1 MDYKFRDK
9 VYLCDYRLDTSLF
22 DKFGFVVED
31 AAPMRSVYM
40 LSTDKGRKILKKID
54 YSLGEL
60 MFIYNALN
68 EIRKQ
73 YPYVINFRQSITG
86 DPYVKHRNDIYI
98 VLDMIDGRDC
108 LYENLIDLK
117 NASRALARLHKAGE
131 GTPAD
136 CCKEKNWLGK
146 LEECYKRKIADLEK
160 YKDIASM
167 HVNKSSFDRAFL
179 QEVDYYIENARDAL
193 KKLQES
199 PYLKLC
205 SERYT
210 LCHHDLAHRN
220 ILIDNNDNVYF
231 LDFDYSLVD
240 IPCHDIANMINKAL
254 RHNEWRSEI
263 ADTILDSYSEEH
275 PIGEEEMDV
284 LVAYLM
290 FPQEFYNVATA
301 YYMKTRNW
309 EEEEFLDKLIRKL
322 SYRDDREAFLKDMR
336 ERIM

>member
-9 VYLCDYRLDTSLF
+9 VYLCDYRLETSLF

-54 YSLGEL
+54 YSLDEL

-86 DPYVKHRNDIYI
+86 EPYVQHRNDIYI
-98 VLDMIDGRDC
+98 VLDMIEGRDC

-117 NASRALARLHKAGE
+117 NASRALARFHKAGE
-131 GTPAD
+131 GISGDSCQA
-136 CCKEKNWLGK
+136 KNRLGR
-146 LEECYKRKIADLEK
+146 LEECYKSKIADLEK
-160 YKDIASM
+160 YKDIAAM
-167 HVNKSSFDRAFL
+167 HVNKSPFDKAFL
-179 QEVDYYIENARDAL
+179 QEVDYYLDNARDAL
-193 KKLQES
+193 KQLQES
-199 PYLKLC
+199 PYMKLC
-205 SERYT
+205 SKGHT

-231 LDFDYSLVD
+231 LDFDYSMVD

-254 RHNEWRSEI
+254 RHNEWSIEI
-263 ADTILDSYSEEH
+263 ADTILNSYSEEH
-275 PIGEEEMDV
+275 PLSEEEMNV

-309 EEEEFLDKLIRKL
+309 EEEEFLDKLMRKL
-322 SYRDDREAFLKDMR
+322 SYRDDREAFLKEMR
-336 ERIM
+336 ERVK